1 MADISKVNIG
11 GVTYNIKDRQ
21 ARLDIES
28 LQNSVTGAM
37 HYIGTTI
44 DPTSIA
50 DNSTSVAYIK
60 KDDATAIGYHN
71 GTAPSGSTYT
81 YGGVTYNVTYKELK
95 AGDVVICGKLEFAYS
110 DADNAWHE
118 FGSTGSLKA

>member
-11 GVTYNIKDRQ
+11 GTTYNIKDRQ

-28 LQNSVTGAM
+28 LQGSLTGAM

-50 DNSTSVAYIK
+50 DNSSSVAYIK
-60 KDDATAIGYHN
+60 TGNATAIGFYS
-71 GTAPSGSTYT
+71 GTAPTATTYT
-81 YGGVTYNVTYKELK
+81 
-95 AGDVVICGKLEFAYS
+95 
-110 DADNAWHE
+110 
-118 FGSTGSLKA
+118 

>member
-28 LQNSVTGAM
+28 LQSSLTGAM

-50 DNSTSVAYIK
+50 DNSKAVAYVK
-60 KDDATAIGYHN
+60 TDDENATAIGFLHRYCSYH
-71 GTAPSGSTYT
+71 
-81 YGGVTYNVTYKELK
+81 YNVHLQWCY
-95 AGDVVICGKLEFAYS
+95 VQRYI
-110 DADNAWHE
+110 
-118 FGSTGSLKA
+118 